1 MSNKRIWVTTPA
13 LNKAQ
18 LTSLVGN
25 IDNAVNDG
33 RVHALNDVARVY
45 MDDVTLRVLPD
56 AQQGTNPFLKPIF
69 ELSGYIRTVSAHNIL
84 PVNDDVETHG
94 FIVLPERVSRTSVL
108 LEPSEA
114 DLARL
119 GVLGLYDANFQQRLS
134 HVGLVQG
141 YNGVELYLPMNIYSY
156 VTESGVLS
164 YVEPEEQG
172 SYTIALTGVQGE
184 RGLEPYFIPTVNVAP
199 IFEGLD
205 GFEGVSRYKS
215 EPELG
220 FMELYE
226 DLYFDEVF
234 EERDRGLLESI
245 ADTMDVLENAVL
257 ETAGRFKERVAREN
271 ITLDSTPEFVEES
284 EHEEVFAEPKHTEV
298 EAEPQEVA
306 VEVTEE
312 VVEPSEAVETATQLL
327 EEIKPEIV
335 AKPET
340 KEDVE
345 VSNEDDERYQKF
357 QSRFEK
363 LRKPEFMEPSET
375 DVKDDLDF

>member
-18 LTSLVGN
+18 LTSLVGD

-33 RVHALNDVARVY
+33 RVHELNDVARVY

-56 AQQGTNPFLKPIF
+56 AQRGVNPFLRPIF

-84 PVNDDVETHG
+84 PEKDDVETHG

-108 LEPSEA
+108 LEPTDA

-119 GVLGLYDANFQQRLS
+119 GVLGLYDSNFPQRLS

-172 SYTIALTGVQGE
+172 TYTIALTGPQGE
-184 RGLEPYFIPTVNVAP
+184 RGFEPYFIPTVNVAP

-215 EPELG
+215 QPELG

-234 EERDRGLLESI
+234 EERDPGLLERI
-245 ADTMDVLENAVL
+245 ADTMDVLENVVG
-257 ETAGRFKERVAREN
+257 ETALRFKDRVASEK
-271 ITLDSTPEFVEES
+271 ITITSSFDDEPEVQPVVSHKEPEV
-284 EHEEVFAEPKHTEV
+284 EHEVEPEVVEQHV
-298 EAEPQEVA
+298 EA
-306 VEVTEE
+306 EE

-327 EEIKPEIV
+327 EEIKPELIV
-335 AKPET
+335 QPEAKE
-340 KEDVE
+340 VE
-345 VSNEDDERYQKF
+345 APSEDDERYQRF

-363 LRKPEFMEPSET
+363 LRKPEYMEQSE
-375 DVKDDLDF
+375 DDEKDDLDF

>member
-33 RVHALNDVARVY
+33 RVHALEDVCRVY

-56 AQQGTNPFLKPIF
+56 AQRGVNPFLRPIF
-69 ELSGYIRTVSAHNIL
+69 ELSGYIRTVSVHNIL
-84 PVNDDVETHG
+84 PEQDDVETHG

-108 LEPSEA
+108 LEPTDA

-119 GVLGLYDANFQQRLS
+119 GVLGLYDSNFPQRLS

-172 SYTIALTGVQGE
+172 TYTIALTGPQGE

-215 EPELG
+215 QPELG

-234 EERDRGLLESI
+234 EERDPGLLERI
-245 ADTMDVLENAVL
+245 ADTMDVLENVVG
-257 ETAGRFKERVAREN
+257 ETALRFKDRVASEK
-271 ITLDSTPEFVEES
+271 ITITSTFD
-284 EHEEVFAEPKHTEV
+284 EPEV
-298 EAEPQEVA
+298 EPVVSHREPEVERE
-306 VEVTEE
+306 VEPEVVEQHVEAEE

-335 AKPET
+335 AQPEA
-340 KEDVE
+340 KEAE
-345 VSNEDDERYQKF
+345 VPNEDDERYQKF

-363 LRKPEFMEPSET
+363 LRKPEYMEQSKDDE
-375 DVKDDLDF
+375 KDDLDF

>member
-33 RVHALNDVARVY
+33 RVHTLNDVCRVY

-56 AQQGTNPFLKPIF
+56 AQRGVNPFLRPIF

-84 PVNDDVETHG
+84 PEQDDVETHG

-108 LEPSEA
+108 LEPTDA

-119 GVLGLYDANFQQRLS
+119 GVLGLYDSNFPQRLS

-172 SYTIALTGVQGE
+172 TYTIALTGPQGE

-215 EPELG
+215 QPELG

-234 EERDRGLLESI
+234 EERDPGLLERI
-245 ADTMDVLENAVL
+245 ADTMDVLENVVG
-257 ETAGRFKERVAREN
+257 ETALRFKDRVASEKITITSSFDDEPEVQPAVSHKEPEVEREVE
-271 ITLDSTPEFVEES
+271 PEVVEQ
-284 EHEEVFAEPKHTEV
+284 HV
-298 EAEPQEVA
+298 EAEEA
-306 VEVTEE
+306 
-312 VVEPSEAVETATQLL
+312 VEPSEAVETATQLL
-327 EEIKPEIV
+327 EEIKPELIAQPE
-335 AKPET
+335 AKE
-340 KEDVE
+340 VE
-345 VSNEDDERYQKF
+345 APSEDDERYQRF

-363 LRKPEFMEPSET
+363 LRKPEYMEQSKDDE
-375 DVKDDLDF
+375 KDDLDF

>member
-1 MSNKRIWVTTPA
+1 MSNKRIWVTTPG

-56 AQQGTNPFLKPIF
+56 AQRGVNPFLRPIF

-84 PVNDDVETHG
+84 PANDDVETHG

-363 LRKPEFMEPSET
+363 LRKPEFMETSET

>member
-33 RVHALNDVARVY
+33 RVHTLEDVCRVY

-56 AQQGTNPFLKPIF
+56 AQRGVNPFLRPIF

-84 PVNDDVETHG
+84 PEQDDVETHG

-108 LEPSEA
+108 LEPTDA

-119 GVLGLYDANFQQRLS
+119 GVLGLYDSNFPQRLS

-172 SYTIALTGVQGE
+172 TYTIALTGPQGE

-215 EPELG
+215 QPELG

-234 EERDRGLLESI
+234 EERDPGLLERI
-245 ADTMDVLENAVL
+245 ADTMDVLENVVG
-257 ETAGRFKERVAREN
+257 ETALRFKDRVASEK
-271 ITLDSTPEFVEES
+271 ITITSSFDDEPEVQPVVS
-284 EHEEVFAEPKHTEV
+284 NKEPEV
-298 EAEPQEVA
+298 EREVEPEV
-306 VEVTEE
+306 VEQHVEAEE

-327 EEIKPEIV
+327 EEIKPELV
-335 AKPET
+335 VQPEAKE
-340 KEDVE
+340 VE
-345 VSNEDDERYQKF
+345 APSEDDERYQRF

-363 LRKPEFMEPSET
+363 LRKPEYMEQSKDDE
-375 DVKDDLDF
+375 KDDLDF

>member
-1 MSNKRIWVTTPA
+1 M
-13 LNKAQ
+13 
-18 LTSLVGN
+18 
-25 IDNAVNDG
+25 
-33 RVHALNDVARVY
+33 
-45 MDDVTLRVLPD
+45 
-56 AQQGTNPFLKPIF
+56 
-69 ELSGYIRTVSAHNIL
+69 
-84 PVNDDVETHG
+84 
-94 FIVLPERVSRTSVL
+94 SRTSVL

-245 ADTMDVLENAVL
+245 ADTMNVLENAVL

-312 VVEPSEAVETATQLL
+312 VIEPSEAVETATQLL

-363 LRKPEFMEPSET
+363 LRKPEFMETSET

>member
-56 AQQGTNPFLKPIF
+56 AQQGINPFLKPIF
-69 ELSGYIRTVSAHNIL
+69 ELSGYIRTVSAHNIV
-84 PVNDDVETHG
+84 PERDGVEPHG

-108 LEPSEA
+108 LEPSDA

-119 GVLGLYDANFQQRLS
+119 SVLGLYDANFPQRLS

-141 YNGVELYLPMNIYSY
+141 YNGVELYIPMNIYSY
-156 VTESGVLS
+156 EAESGILS

-172 SYTIALTGVQGE
+172 TYTIALTGVQGE

-215 EPELG
+215 QPELG

-234 EERDRGLLESI
+234 EERDRGLLERI
-245 ADTMDVLENAVL
+245 ADTFDVLENVVL
-257 ETAGRFKERVAREN
+257 ETAGRFKERVASEK
-271 ITLDSTPEFVEES
+271 ITIESTPEFVT
-284 EHEEVFAEPKHTEV
+284 EHEEVFKEPEHLESEV
-298 EAEPQEVA
+298 EVQEV
-306 VEVTEE
+306 VEVEPTEE
-312 VVEPSEAVETATQLL
+312 VLERSEVVETATQLL

-335 AKPET
+335 AQPEV
-340 KEDVE
+340 KEEVE
-345 VSNEDDERYQKF
+345 APSEDDERYQKF

-363 LRKPEFMEPSET
+363 LRKPEFMEADKS
-375 DVKDDLDF
+375 DVKDDLEF